1 MGPLGLG
8 TMSVGDIVAQVRV
21 NGRLLPSV
29 PVPCA
34 ATGSR
39 FILLHPSPFGQLPLI
54 ATGAGTGFRLI
65 PGPLELV
72 LFTETPVCAQCV

>member
-39 FILLHPSPFGQLPLI
+39 FILLHPSPFGRLPLI
-54 ATGAGTGFRLI
+54 AAGAGTGFRLI
-65 PGPLELV
+65 PGLPELV
-72 LFTETPVCAQCV
+72 LFTERPVCAQCV